1 MDIRNGI
8 TNWKSAMCARYE
20 QNSPPG
26 RLIERFGLAV
36 LPEFNFPDGEIRPT
50 DRAVAV
56 LPGGKAVALPWGLP
70 APWDGKPLINA
81 RAETLEEKQTFRP
94 LLEQRCLVPAT
105 AYFEWRKA
113 GSAKLKN
120 RIARRDGEPF
130 AFAGLTDG
138 ERFTIVTC
146 VPGRDVE
153 AIHSR
158 MPVILAPEREAD
170 WIAPGRHFADC
181 RELLEP
187 TRPGTLTS
195 VEDQPVQHDL
205 FG

>member
-1 MDIRNGI
+1 
-8 TNWKSAMCARYE
+8 MCARYE

-56 LPGGKAVALPWGLP
+56 LPGGRAVALPWGLP

-81 RAETLEEKQTFRP
+81 RAETLEEKPTFRP

-120 RIARRDGEPF
+120 RIARRDGEIF

-138 ERFTIVTC
+138 ERFTIITC
-146 VPGRDVE
+146 PPAADI
-153 AIHSR
+153 AHIHDR
-158 MPVILAPEREAD
+158 MPVILERRAEPLWIDRGTPFDKVSGLLVPYEAQPLRAEEEAPPPA
-170 WIAPGRHFADC
+170 G
-181 RELLEP
+181 
-187 TRPGTLTS
+187 
-195 VEDQPVQHDL
+195 QPDL
-205 FG
+205 FSSG